1 MDPRMDTPKVISDDS
16 RTASALGAVPLRLS
30 NARRAHELC
39 RVGGFRVLMEE
50 SQCGQCSVPVAYV
63 AGGYEADYIVRA
75 VNGHS
80 DLLAACNAAR
90 AHVASSGLYDR
101 EIVVA
106 MIDAAIAKAEGR

>member
-50 SQCGQCSVPVAYV
+50 SQCG
-63 AGGYEADYIVRA
+63 YEADYIVRA